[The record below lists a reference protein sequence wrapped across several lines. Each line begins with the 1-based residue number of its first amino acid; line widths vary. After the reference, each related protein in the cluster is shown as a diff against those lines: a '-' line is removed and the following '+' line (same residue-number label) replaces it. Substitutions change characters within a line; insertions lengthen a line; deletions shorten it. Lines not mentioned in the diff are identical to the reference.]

1 MSDFEFVRAQLQ
13 SKAQSLYAVAR
24 GSGVPFSTV
33 QRIASGQT
41 PAPRVDTVEK
51 LARYFRDQAIA

>member
-1 MSDFEFVRAQLQ
+1 MSDFEFVRTRLQ
-13 SKAQSLYAVAR
+13 SKVQSLYAVAR

-51 LARYFRDQAIA
+51 LARYFRDQTTA